1 MEPTLTVFDMAGT
14 TVHDGDAVHHHLA
27 MALASHSVT
36 ADRDEINA
44 VMGIPKPI
52 AIRTILESRLPFGGL
67 ADREEVEAI
76 HRDFLTTMLSY
87 YRSSP
92 EVRAVEGAEETFA
105 ILRSAGIKIALD
117 TGFSRPIADA
127 IVERLGWLRE
137 GLVDAVVTS
146 DDVSRGRPHPEMIYR
161 AMRLTGTID
170 PEAVAKIGDT
180 PSDLKEGHAAGCG
193 WIVGVTGG
201 SHTAEQL
208 AAYPHTHLIHTVAEL
223 PALFAR
229 STKRGH
235 ELSAVGISTGYTGPA
250 GMGAAIGGA
259 HDDVR

>member
-1 MEPTLTVFDMAGT
+1 MEPMLTVFDMAGT
-14 TVHDGDAVHHHLA
+14 TIHDGDAVHHHLA
-27 MALASHSVT
+27 LALAGHGIM

-44 VMGIPKPI
+44 VMGIPKPV

-67 ADREEVEAI
+67 AERTEVDSI
-76 HRDFLTTMLSY
+76 HQDFLTTMLAY

-105 ILRSAGIKIALD
+105 ILRGAEIKIALD

-137 GLVDAVVTS
+137 GLIDVVVTS

-170 PEAVAKIGDT
+170 PADVAKIGDT

-193 WIVGVTGG
+193 WVVGVTGG
-201 SHTAEQL
+201 SHTTEQL
-208 AAYPHTHLIHTVAEL
+208 SAYPHTHLIRTVAEL

-235 ELSAVGISTGYTGPA
+235 ELSAAGVSTGYTSPTGV
-250 GMGAAIGGA
+250 GAVPGGA
-259 HDDVR
+259 HDHVR